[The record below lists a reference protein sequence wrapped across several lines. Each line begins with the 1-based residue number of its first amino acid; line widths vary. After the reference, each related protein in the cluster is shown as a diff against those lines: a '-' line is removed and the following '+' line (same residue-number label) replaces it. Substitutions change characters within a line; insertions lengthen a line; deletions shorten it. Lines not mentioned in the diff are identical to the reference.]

1 MSGVGLKYSSWNAK
15 VIQPK
20 WALPSSIN
28 LYPPNTSVDYSSP
41 TYSQSPPQEI
51 LIRIPPF
58 LLLIIITYK
67 TSQKNRITFV
77 HDRSKIC
84 IHSNM
89 SRNLSIPFLTRRRR
103 GRKEGDAWRLR
114 IETNLFVERSSRY
127 HELVTKGPNFSISIR
142 IFESPLGIRRS
153 WIQAFRSR
161 VERSRKRANRGWKGR
176 WTNSMAEFHFHP
188 LAHERPYNGIIK
200 WPVWS
205 IADSIR
211 GKGDVVQ
218 IVKRLWDSLTH
229 WFRYWNCYW
238 FRIDRNA
245 LMIIIMIT
253 NSGEGRE
260 RKIELEFH
268 L

>member
-1 MSGVGLKYSSWNAK
+1 MSGVDLKYSSWNAK

-58 LLLIIITYK
+58 LLLIITYK
-67 TSQKNRITFV
+67 TSQKNRIMFV

-84 IHSNM
+84 IWAETC
-89 SRNLSIPFLTRRRR
+89 RYPFWHEEEEEE
-103 GRKEGDAWRLR
+103 KEGDAWRLR

-205 IADSIR
+205 IADTIR

-260 RKIELEFH
+260 RKIKLEFH